1 VKQILEGNTGSAR
14 PISATIQLVATIRS
28 PKADRVV
35 RMRAEPVRFVEVRKV
50 K

>member
-1 VKQILEGNTGSAR
+1 VKPTQEEDTGLAV

-28 PKADRVV
+28 LRADRVLRV
-35 RMRAEPVRFVEVRKV
+35 KGKPVRFVEVRKV